1 MTNRNRDQIAKY
13 VERWANIE
21 REFNEAKAERGDMV
35 KDLRTEIKSRAD
47 EIGSNA
53 KEIEALV
60 KIKLAEAEFRQD
72 IQDRQEHL
80 DSYEVIFGPP
90 TSAPEDDEV

>member
-1 MTNRNRDQIAKY
+1 MTNRNNEQVAKL
-13 VERWANIE
+13 VDRWASIE
-21 REFNEAKAERGDMV
+21 REFNEAKAERNDMV
-35 KDLRTEIKSRAD
+35 KDLKVEIKSRAD

-72 IQDRQEHL
+72 VQERQEHL
-80 DSYEVIFGPP
+80 DSFEVIFGAASNP
-90 TSAPEDDEV
+90 SDDDV